1 MKISEKQFEGK
12 SFTFTIPYLG
22 DIMARG
28 EDPNGKKKFKLAG
41 KEGLKITCNGIDIS
55 HEVYIDA
62 DLTIKAMDA
71 RYYHEVEK
79 FFFANVTNMTLDSND
94 SIQVTGFFEQSEID
108 YLNGSTGAP
117 AWAAVSDVG
126 TYTFYANGGH
136 AYHAYYGGGYGG
148 YGELGRFYIEV
159 YQGGSLIGTFDE
171 YVHNNGAWGTNQN
184 FVNMWGPIEVADNDN
199 QITIRMIH
207 HANSGYTTNW
217 SYAGISILQD
227 DQSTVIV
234 NYAQATNW
242 PSPPFNSSATQLS
255 NSTMDT
261 PLDVVITLPF

>member
-28 EDPNGKKKFKLAG
+28 EDPNGKKKFRLAG

-79 FFFANVTNMTLDSND
+79 FYFANVTNMTLDSND
-94 SIQVTGFFEQSEID
+94 SIKVTGFFEQSEID

-117 AWAAVSDVG
+117 AWAASGSVG
-126 TYTFYANGGH
+126 VYTFYVQGGH
-136 AYHAYYGGGYGG
+136 HYHHGYGG
-148 YGELGRFYIEV
+148 SGSFGGELGRFYIEV
-159 YQGGSLIGTFDE
+159 YQGGALIDTFDS
-171 YVHNNGAWGTNQN
+171 YSHQTGGYAFGSGP
-184 FVNMWGPIEVADNDN
+184 WGPIEVADNDN
-199 QITIRMIH
+199 QITLRLIQ
-207 HANSGYTTNW
+207 HANSTWGNNNW
-217 SYAGISILQD
+217 AYAGIAVLQD
-227 DQSTVIV
+227 DQSTLIAE
-234 NYAQATNW
+234 YAYGTNW
-242 PSPPFNSSATQLS
+242 GAPWAASATALTTQAAS
-255 NSTMDT
+255 T